1 MIEARLWSL
10 KVMYVQEGNGGTVE
24 GDLYLTAETVKQ
36 ALGKVQEHFGKSVA
50 RVISIEDSGGIWV
63 DSDVRGLE

>member
-1 MIEARLWSL
+1 
-10 KVMYVQEGNGGTVE
+10 
-24 GDLYLTAETVKQ
+24 LYLTAETVKQ